1 MHTLLAQILE
11 QLNSS
16 VFVLIAILWVCFWIV
31 YRVGKWTETFS
42 THSKKID
49 ASDEQL
55 KSHFQNM
62 AHITARL
69 DLIYANTLK
78 TPLVRAH
85 SPLSL
90 TETGVAASEA
100 IGLERVLSRE
110 FSKLAHLVNEKSP
123 QSAYDIHIQCMH
135 VVTEQFLLLLTEL
148 ELSLAK
154 DFAFA
159 NGLQLEDLAPILAV
173 LLRNEIL
180 MRQQPISFVS
190 AAPAQAA
197 LV

>member
-16 VFVLIAILWVCFWIV
+16 VFVLIAILWVCFWMV
-31 YRVGKWTETFS
+31 YRVGMWTEKFS

-49 ASDEQL
+49 ASDDQL

-78 TPLVRAH
+78 TPLVMAH

-90 TETGVAASEA
+90 TETGGAASEA
-100 IGLERVLSRE
+100 IGLGRVVSRE
-110 FSKLAHLVNEKSP
+110 FNKLANLINEKSP
-123 QSAYDIHIQCMH
+123 KSAYDIHLQCMR
-135 VVTEQFLLLLTEL
+135 VAAEQFLQLLNES
-148 ELSLAK
+148 ELSRAK

-180 MRQQPISFVS
+180 MRQESTGSASKASFYT
-190 AAPAQAA
+190 APA
-197 LV
+197 